1 MSELPENTGTIR
13 DEKGRFVPGVS
24 GNPAGKPKDAF
35 SITALVKAELE
46 KLAPGVDK
54 KTHAQRFID
63 TLFRK
68 AIDDGDVQLIKSIWA
83 YIDGMPKETKEHK
96 GELIIN
102 VIHGPKNPARLSTE
116 IISEELS
123 EHEQEEES
131 IGLAS

>member
-116 IISEELS
+116 IISE
-123 EHEQEEES
+123 
-131 IGLAS
+131 